1 MKGIVIM
8 KQSVFNLF
16 FPYDEKVDSTIIYN
30 TRTNALALLDKTHYE
45 VLRKFI
51 ENNEKI
57 NDEDFIQ
64 SLFST
69 GYVVDDEILI
79 VNKES
84 DTPIRGTE
92 YVVFDTE
99 TTGFY
104 VGSDQMIEIGAVKI
118 KNGEIIERFDEL
130 TEMPR
135 RASSSVALLI
145 RYYCVGKRLTC
156 CGLNDKIF
164 IAKQGGSK

>member
-69 GYVVDDEILI
+69 GYVVDDEI
-79 VNKES
+79 
-84 DTPIRGTE
+84 
-92 YVVFDTE
+92 
-99 TTGFY
+99 
-104 VGSDQMIEIGAVKI
+104 
-118 KNGEIIERFDEL
+118 DEL
-130 TEMPR
+130 
-135 RASSSVALLI
+135 ALL
-145 RYYCVGKRLTC
+145 R
-156 CGLNDKIF
+156 
-164 IAKQGGSK
+164 